1 MRTTSVFSASCKALA
16 FAAALSLSATAFA
29 AVPQTINYQAL
40 ITNNVGA
47 PATSTNVDVKV
58 DFYSA
63 AVAGTL
69 LDTQTFTGL
78 NLGNT
83 GGYVNLPVDVT
94 GIDLSGDLYAELTVT
109 DQAAAGPAEVLAP
122 RQKIN
127 SVPFALQAASAASA
141 ASASSI
147 VGTWASRVMFVNPD
161 SAAAVA
167 SPNGSITAPFKDIN
181 AAVAAASAIP
191 NGYNNRT
198 VVMLLPGR
206 HTVTSTIV
214 LNDQGLDLVG
224 FGEKSAAIY
233 GGAGVSPLINATAVG
248 GTGSAIRNLLIQ
260 VPSGSGNTALSI
272 VDGRV
277 ENCIISQAGGAVAP
291 NLISVNT
298 SASGNTSIS
307 DSEIVGD
314 VNVSSYGEQLSFNR
328 GYISGTVTVTAA
340 PSSMFSRLLLTNL
353 GAIGGLNVTTSG
365 LFPAIV
371 AMSNIVV
378 APNVTYG
385 PNTLFVAQ
393 SVGFMDASAAT
404 YPLPDPLPPSMLVNC
419 VADTSLWVAPA
430 VSSAGNVAGTY
441 SAFTQK

>member
-1 MRTTSVFSASCKALA
+1 MRISSVFSASCKAFA

-63 AVAGTL
+63 PTGGTL

-78 NLGNT
+78 NLGNS

-94 GIDLSGDLYAELTVT
+94 GINLAGDLYAELTVT
-109 DQAAAGPAEVLAP
+109 DVAAAGSPEVLAP
-122 RQKIN
+122 RQKVN
-127 SVPFALQAASAASA
+127 SVPFALKAASLDGA
-141 ASASSI
+141 
-147 VGTWASRVMFVNPD
+147 WASRVMFVNPD

-206 HTVTSTIV
+206 HTVTSTIN
-214 LNDQGLDLVG
+214 LSDQGLDLVG
-224 FGEKSAAIY
+224 YGEKSAALY
-233 GGAGVSPLINATAVG
+233 GAPGVSPLINATAVG
-248 GTGSAIRNLLIQ
+248 GTGSVVRNLLIQ
-260 VPSGSGNTALSI
+260 VPTGSGNTALSI

-277 ENCIISQAGGAVAP
+277 ENCIISQAGGAVAS
-291 NLISVNT
+291 NLVSIATVN
-298 SASGNTSIS
+298 NTSIS
-307 DSEIVGD
+307 DTEIIGD
-314 VNVSSYGEQLSFNR
+314 VNVTSYGEQLSFNR
-328 GYISGTVTVTAA
+328 GYISGIVTVTAA
-340 PSSMFSRLLLTNL
+340 PSTLTSRLLLTNL
-353 GAIGGLNVTTSG
+353 GAIGGLNVATVG
-365 LFPAIV
+365 PFPAIV
-371 AMSNIVV
+371 AMSNIAV

-385 PNTLFVAQ
+385 SNTLFVAQ
-393 SVGFMDASAAT
+393 SVNFVTAAVPPT
-404 YPLPDPLPPSMLVNC
+404 PYQLPDPLPPSMLVNC
-419 VADTSLWVAPA
+419 MADTSLWTAPA
-430 VSSAGNVAGTY
+430 VTSLGNIPGAY